1 MKNISIIAK
10 VTGSVHTH
18 QFESGTIG
26 GRMPVMVSETWTS
39 QDGAEQKRETP
50 LTVEVWNNLALAC
63 SNNLKEGDSIFADG
77 DLELRSFTDREGNF
91 RAILVVRARS
101 VTFLGQ
107 VAGSYL
113 RVRGIGNLG
122 RDPEM
127 RYSDAG
133 VTVTNFSVA
142 FNRRYTDSAG
152 ERQEDT
158 QWADVSAWNGTAE
171 NCNQYLR
178 QGSKVYIEGSRVEA
192 DVWQT
197 KEGESRAS
205 LRITAGMVQFLDR
218 AADGVGAGVPA
229 GGDDGDDMPW

>member
-10 VTGSVHTH
+10 VTGNVNTR
-18 QFESGTIG
+18 QFESGAIG
-26 GRMPVMVSETWTS
+26 GRMPVLVSESWTS

-63 SNNLKEGDSIFADG
+63 SNNLKEGDSVFVDG

-91 RAILVVRARS
+91 RATLVIRARS

-127 RYSDAG
+127 RYTDSG
-133 VTVTNFSVA
+133 VAVTNFSVA

-158 QWADVSAWNGTAE
+158 QWADVSTWNGTAE

-178 QGSKVYIEGSRVEA
+178 QGSKVYIEGNRVEA

-197 KEGESRAS
+197 KEGEDRAS
-205 LRITAGMVQFLDR
+205 LRITAGSVQFLDR
-218 AADGVGAGVPA
+218 AANGVTAGVSS
-229 GGDDGDDMPW
+229 GDGEGDEMPW